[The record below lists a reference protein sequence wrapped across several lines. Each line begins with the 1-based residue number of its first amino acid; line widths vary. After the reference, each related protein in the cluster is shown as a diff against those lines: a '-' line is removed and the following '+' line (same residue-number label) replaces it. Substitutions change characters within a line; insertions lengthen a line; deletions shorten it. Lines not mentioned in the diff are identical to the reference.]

1 MVQEFPSEILHSSMR
16 DNKQTPFKF
25 ARVLE
30 YMHISCRV
38 LVNFCSTD
46 IWKLC
51 MYTSILPPIPT
62 EGEAIYTGEH
72 ATIHKRKPLLPER
85 ENVHTKMLQLVI
97 QNRKTYK
104 TKKRKKWPKRQCNTR
119 GNIPACPKNP
129 RKNYPE
135 EEIIKVRDQGKNH
148 TARSERPTR
157 MVG

>member
-1 MVQEFPSEILHSSMR
+1 MAMVQEFPSEILHSWMR

-104 TKKRKKWPKRQCNTR
+104 TKKRKK
-119 GNIPACPKNP
+119 
-129 RKNYPE
+129 
-135 EEIIKVRDQGKNH
+135 
-148 TARSERPTR
+148 
-157 MVG
+157 